1 MSKYKWK
8 PFLEKWSREIVAS
21 DDFTYFI
28 NRLGNDYPGSYTPE
42 VLSSGWLG
50 YPGATEKEILQK
62 EAYLGIN
69 LPPSY
74 REFLKVTDG
83 WKTIEFEMIPRI
95 WSVAQ
100 IEWLKV
106 TEPDWVWEEVQ
117 NAFPVSDEDY
127 FVYDNDESLY
137 YRGEYFE
144 TALDISDREYAGTAK
159 YLLNPQIINKEGEW
173 EAWFYAHWLPGV
185 IRYPSFWE
193 MMQGRYKTFLY
204 LQNNPSNE

>member
-1 MSKYKWK
+1 MSKYSWK
-8 PFLEKWSREIVAS
+8 PFLENWSRKIIAS
-21 DDFTYFI
+21 KDFTYFI
-28 NRLGNDYPGSYTPE
+28 NRLGSDYPGSYTPE
-42 VLSSGWLG
+42 VLSSCWLG
-50 YPGATEKEILQK
+50 YPGATEKEISQR

-95 WSVAQ
+95 WPVAQ

-106 TEPDWVWEEVQ
+106 TEPDWVWSEVQ

-127 FVYDNDESLY
+127 FVYGNDESNY
-137 YRGEYFE
+137 YRGKYFE

-159 YLLNPQIINKEGEW
+159 YLLNPQVINKDGEW

-185 IRYPSFWE
+185 IRYLSFWE
-193 MMQGRYKTFLY
+193 MMQGRYETFLY
-204 LQNNPSNE
+204 LQNNKFSK